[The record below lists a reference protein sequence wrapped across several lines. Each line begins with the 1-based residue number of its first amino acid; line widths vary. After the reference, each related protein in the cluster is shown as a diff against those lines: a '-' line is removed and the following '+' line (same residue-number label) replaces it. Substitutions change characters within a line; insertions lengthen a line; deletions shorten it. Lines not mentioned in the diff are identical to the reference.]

1 MLLTPFS
8 ADATDEL
15 TQHFV
20 SEYESRYGETP
31 NQFAADAYDAV
42 YIMKAAL
49 EAAGCT
55 GDMSAEEICEALVA
69 VMPTISV
76 DGVTGTGM
84 VWSETGEV
92 NKAPMAVIIEN
103 GTYVTP

>member
-1 MLLTPFS
+1 
-8 ADATDEL
+8 
-15 TQHFV
+15 
-20 SEYESRYGETP
+20 
-31 NQFAADAYDAV
+31 
-42 YIMKAAL
+42 
-49 EAAGCT
+49 
-55 GDMSAEEICEALVA
+55 MSAEEICEALVA